1 MTQPSGTEARD
12 ASIQPGFLTVDG
24 LRIRY
29 ARGPEADPGGAGTA
43 GAETVLLLSPWPE
56 SLFAFWPMWPR
67 LAQQFSLIAV
77 DLPGFGQSQGRPDL
91 MSPRAMGEFVTRLVA
106 ELAPGPV
113 HAVGPDVGTGALLSA
128 AAAHP
133 ETFKSLVV
141 GAGAATYPLRVG
153 GVLKD
158 IIDAP
163 SLDPFRQLD
172 PADVVHQVAGAIRNY
187 AMPDFVLNDY
197 LASYAGARYIESV
210 PYVRSYPADLAALA
224 PLLPDLRTPVQIIVG
239 RDDPYGL
246 ADDAEVLNRE
256 LPDGRLDVL
265 NTGHCAWEEDP
276 GRYASITADWIT
288 RAAKP

>member
-1 MTQPSGTEARD
+1 M
-12 ASIQPGFLTVDG
+12 LDG
-24 LRIRY
+24 LRIRL
-29 ARGPEADPGGAGTA
+29 ARSPYP

-56 SLFAFWPMWPR
+56 SLYAFWPMWPE
-67 LAQQFSLIAV
+67 LARQFALIAV

-91 MSPRAMGEFVTRLVA
+91 MSPQAMGEFVTRLAA

-133 ETFKSLVV
+133 DAFRSLVV

-158 IIDAP
+158 LIDAP
-163 SLDPFRQLD
+163 SLDALAQLD
-172 PADVVHQVAGAIRNY
+172 PADVVHRVAGAIQGY
-187 AMPDFVLNDY
+187 DMPGFVLDDY
-197 LASYAGARYIESV
+197 LASYAGSRYIESV
-210 PYVRSYPADLAALA
+210 PYVRSYPTDLARLA
-224 PLLPDLRTPVQIIVG
+224 PLLPELHTPVQIIVG

-246 ADDAEVLNRE
+246 ADDAEALNRE
-256 LPDGRLDVL
+256 LPTSRLDVL
-265 NTGHCAWEEDP
+265 NTAHCAWEEDP

-288 RAAKP
+288 RAA

>member
-1 MTQPSGTEARD
+1 MADND
-12 ASIQPGFLTVDG
+12 ASIEPGFLTVDG

-29 ARGPEADPGGAGTA
+29 ARGPEAGPGGAGTA

-133 ETFKSLVV
+133 ESFKSLVV
-141 GAGAATYPLRVG
+141 GAGAATYPLRVD

-163 SLDPFRQLD
+163 SLDPFRQID
-172 PADVVHQVAGAIRNY
+172 PADVVHQVASAIRNY

-210 PYVRSYPADLAALA
+210 PYVRSYPADLEALA

-256 LPDGRLDVL
+256 LPDSRLDVL
-265 NTGHCAWEEDP
+265 NTGHCAWEEEP